1 MIKTY
6 FINGFLESGKTTFIK
21 NLFEQDYFKT
31 GERTLL
37 LLCEEGEEEYDEVI
51 LKKDNIFVAE
61 IEDEENF
68 TPEYITSIEK
78 EIKPTRVIIEFN
90 GMWNRKEIDFPWYW
104 DKPVEIALF
113 DASIFEMY
121 SKNMKSMVSEQ
132 VRNAALVIFN
142 RCDSL
147 ISKLPGYRRNVMA
160 VNTGIKVSFEDKN
173 GEIKSRFDEDLPYDI
188 SKQKINITNK
198 SYATFYIDAMEN
210 IDRYIGK
217 NVSLTAM
224 VMKKS
229 EDNSNTLVIG
239 RFVMTCCADDMSVFG
254 FICDF
259 DSETDLDLDDW
270 IFVNA
275 IVEKEY
281 AEKYDTWYPV
291 LHIASYNKCEAPQNE
306 VIEDL

>member
-1 MIKTY
+1 
-6 FINGFLESGKTTFIK
+6 
-21 NLFEQDYFKT
+21 

>member
-229 EDNSNTLVIG
+229 EDNSNTIVIG

>member
-1 MIKTY
+1 
-6 FINGFLESGKTTFIK
+6 
-21 NLFEQDYFKT
+21 
-31 GERTLL
+31 
-37 LLCEEGEEEYDEVI
+37 
-51 LKKDNIFVAE
+51 
-61 IEDEENF
+61 
-68 TPEYITSIEK
+68 
-78 EIKPTRVIIEFN
+78 
-90 GMWNRKEIDFPWYW
+90 
-104 DKPVEIALF
+104 
-113 DASIFEMY
+113 
-121 SKNMKSMVSEQ
+121 MVSEQ